1 MVHLSDCQLSF
12 TICQLKQID
21 MQKVISSRI
30 GYWVLDMCKVAL
42 RRNSFADNHWKT
54 THRQGKLKLAATEL
68 RW

>member
-30 GYWVLDMCKVAL
+30 GYWALDMCKVAL
-42 RRNSFADNHWKT
+42 RRNSS
-54 THRQGKLKLAATEL
+54 RIITERPL
-68 RW
+68 TDKES